1 MIYEIDF
8 SGREQSGYGTFLTG
22 PQQYRQCTYNV
33 TLRRIRITTV
43 AVEN

>member
-8 SGREQSGYGTFLTG
+8 SGREQSGYETFLTG
-22 PQQYRQCTYNV
+22 PQQHGQCTYKV
-33 TLRRIRITTV
+33 TLRNVRITIV